1 MAHISAPINSGGSI
15 DFDDIVC
22 VPNTLSGNEGGGCSF
37 FGVGLEGGGA
47 NVMVGFGEVLGV
59 LGVLDAFSATQ
70 YLDDPSHTH
79 PCP

>member
-1 MAHISAPINSGGSI
+1 MAHISAPINSDGSI

-37 FGVGLEGGGA
+37 FGVGLEGGVA
-47 NVMVGFGEVLGV
+47 NVMVGFGDV
-59 LGVLDAFSATQ
+59 LGVLDAFSGMQ